1 MLIFTSPALT
11 ILAVLVGIVVYTR
24 LSRVLGLVI
33 VAIAVFNGIYSTN
46 YPFDRILTGG
56 LFVLAVLVALLMLM
70 FSLLVAYSRLVES
83 VGRTAAVAAVIIAL
97 LNSFWA
103 APGMMWSFVGGDAMQ
118 ARITQMQADAED
130 AIAQITG
137 AQSEEHKKMWDAINR
152 NTADIKALSN
162 RVGLIDGRLIQ
173 VEDWVGAMEVTH
185 NGISSTK
192 LHLDPKAKASAI
204 KNMRDDLTAAGWQ
217 PDQFNVFNV
226 DWNIH
231 KVERGSGAFTTY
243 TLTSEAEVWEFLK
256 GDTATAKA
264 AVRFMEENGAPLD
277 KIKGFIP
284 FQTLEPIDL
293 HHNTFFDGT
302 NARVL
307 DKARSHSAGF
317 VMWIPYDENGELYW
331 GAAIAADCGNA
342 GTSAVPSPKSSTQV
356 DREKAKVCTWG
367 YYKGRTPV
375 NGSCDKPETPD
386 PTTDPTPDPTPTPEP
401 TDEPMTEPDPTPTPE
416 PKACPPWNDGHV
428 PTRNEDGTC
437 PKGPD
442 GPDKPPAASSP
453 APAPS
458 EPPEVTPAPEP
469 EPAPPS
475 VEPGDPAPAVPAPG
489 SSPAPASPAP
499 PTTVDPDPTAPAEGP
514 VTPGR

>member
-1 MLIFTSPALT
+1 
-11 ILAVLVGIVVYTR
+11 
-24 LSRVLGLVI
+24 
-33 VAIAVFNGIYSTN
+33 
-46 YPFDRILTGG
+46 
-56 LFVLAVLVALLMLM
+56 
-70 FSLLVAYSRLVES
+70 
-83 VGRTAAVAAVIIAL
+83 
-97 LNSFWA
+97 
-103 APGMMWSFVGGDAMQ
+103 
-118 ARITQMQADAED
+118 
-130 AIAQITG
+130 
-137 AQSEEHKKMWDAINR
+137 
-152 NTADIKALSN
+152 
-162 RVGLIDGRLIQ
+162 
-173 VEDWVGAMEVTH
+173 MEVTH

-256 GDTATAKA
+256 GNTATAKA

-342 GTSAVPSPKSSTQV
+342 GTSAVPSPTSSTQV

-401 TDEPMTEPDPTPTPE
+401 TSTPTPTPTTSETPTPSATPTLE
-416 PKACPPWNDGHV
+416 PKPSATTSYEHKGEAPKASAPATAD
-428 PTRNEDGTC
+428 PTPAPVATQQPA
-437 PKGPD
+437 PKP
-442 GPDKPPAASSP
+442 SP
-453 APAPS
+453 RATEAPAPGAN
-458 EPPEVTPAPEP
+458 TPEP
-469 EPAPPS
+469 SAS
-475 VEPGDPAPAVPAPG
+475 ACVPAPG
-489 SSPAPASPAP
+489 KQSC
-499 PTTVDPDPTAPAEGP
+499 
-514 VTPGR
+514 